1 MKLTLSSEW
10 IVALVMLTARFSP
23 VFMFANPFT
32 SMSMPNTVK
41 SALVLAL
48 AAVFAPLAVV
58 APELTGFN
66 TGRIMVGIVGE
77 LVLGAA
83 IAFAFQSAFGAFYMS
98 GRILD
103 MQAGFSMA
111 TVIDPSSKTQ
121 TPLVGSMFVLAA
133 GSVFFAAG
141 GHVDLIRL
149 FATTLTAVPVGT
161 LAIGLEPEL
170 FIAQSASMFLM
181 GVAGAGASMVV
192 LFLVDIALA
201 VLSRTLP
208 QMNILMLSLQVK
220 TIVLLLVLSLAT
232 GLMAP
237 LVLRSIESG
246 FRFVQKAIS

>member
-1 MKLTLSSEW
+1 MKMTLSSEW
-10 IVALVMLTARFSP
+10 MVVMVLLTARFAP

-32 SMSMPNTVK
+32 SMSMPSTVK
-41 SALVLAL
+41 VALVLTL

-58 APELTGFN
+58 TPELAQFN
-66 TGRIMVGIVGE
+66 AGRVVVGIAGE
-77 LVLGAA
+77 VVLGAA
-83 IAFAFQSAFGAFYMS
+83 IAFALQSAFGAFYMS

-111 TVIDPSSKTQ
+111 TVIDPSSKAQ

-133 GSVFFAAG
+133 GAVFFAAN
-141 GHVDLIRL
+141 GHVDLVRL
-149 FATTLTAVPVGT
+149 FATTLTTVPVGT
-161 LAIGLEPEL
+161 LATGLEPEL

-181 GVAGAGASMVV
+181 GVAGAGASMAV
-192 LFLVDIALA
+192 LFLVDVALA

-208 QMNILMLSLQVK
+208 QMNVLMLSLQVK
-220 TIVLLLVLSLAT
+220 TVVLLLVLSLAT

-246 FRFVQKAIS
+246 FRFIQKAIS